1 MKMRNFFI
9 RLLGGITKEEL
20 NKVLD
25 TNRGVCKE
33 WDEYREDINEYIIS
47 LLDLD
52 SYFLERNEYLKAH
65 MQSRN
70 YYYSELYKLRYGKR
84 YFDFQ
89 PIEENEFGFRNS
101 LGHHLRKSFCCGPSE
116 VVDTLDLF
124 KALRKQGY

>member
-1 MKMRNFFI
+1 MKIREFFI

-25 TNRGVCKE
+25 TNRGVYKE
-33 WDEYREDINEYIIS
+33 WDEYREDINKYIIS

-52 SYFLERNEYLKAH
+52 SYFLESNEYLKAH

-84 YFDFQ
+84 YFDFR

-101 LGHHLRKSFCCGPSE
+101 LGHHLRKSFCCGPFE